1 MRIRQNIT
9 NKDLEKLYDSF
20 DGGTLNL
27 SSTFKTLRLGLLAR
41 LCQYLITTLKQH
53 PHIEVKFFQLDSSKH
68 DSIRNML
75 KDPQSLTALL
85 LAENVY
91 AKDFKNDL
99 TVNPVELKS
108 KINVDIQERLNTSI
122 FLDNHRL
129 QLFAVDHSI
138 ARYAYPLCFYKPAG
152 TPNLRQSGYY
162 STLLSNF
169 LNEKVKLSTLVDQ
182 EIDSLGEL
190 LFELVENTE
199 QHGTADFRNG
209 KFSRSVRGL
218 VIDYKLIT
226 KDQSSE
232 NIGGVG
238 SIITEYLSEIREDQK
253 PLHVLEISLFD
264 SGVGIAKTLNNLSD
278 NLSIDPRDEALIV
291 ASSFAKGVTS
301 KTNGKGFGRGLH
313 NVRQILGQR
322 KGFLSIR
329 SGRVSL
335 YRDFNLQPFV
345 ESENDK
351 LELFD
356 ERTRSSNQFQALH
369 SVEGLACSILVPVL

>member
-1 MRIRQNIT
+1 MRIPQNIT
-9 NKDLEKLYDSF
+9 NEVIEELYETSGDNII
-20 DGGTLNL
+20 NL
-27 SSTFKTLRLGLLAR
+27 SASFKTLRLGMLPR
-41 LCQYLITTLKQH
+41 LCQFIITYLKIQPETH
-53 PHIEVKFFQLDSSKH
+53 VKFFQLDS
-68 DSIRNML
+68 DNEELIIGML
-75 KDPQSLTALL
+75 QDPQGLTATLM
-85 LAENVY
+85 AEHVY
-91 AKDFKNDL
+91 AKDLKVND
-99 TVNPVELKS
+99 VVKSVELKT
-108 KINVDIQERLNTSI
+108 KINKEIQERLNKSI
-122 FLDNHRL
+122 FLHKHRL

-152 TPNLRQSGYY
+152 SPNLRQSGYY

-169 LNEKVKLSTLVDQ
+169 LNEKVRLSTLVDH

-226 KDQSSE
+226 KDQSSD

-264 SGVGIAKTLNNLSD
+264 SGVGITKTLNNLSD
-278 NLSIDPRDEALIV
+278 NLSIDLRDEALIV

>member
-1 MRIRQNIT
+1 QNIT

-238 SIITEYLSEIREDQK
+238 SIITEY
-253 PLHVLEISLFD
+253 
-264 SGVGIAKTLNNLSD
+264 
-278 NLSIDPRDEALIV
+278 
-291 ASSFAKGVTS
+291 
-301 KTNGKGFGRGLH
+301 
-313 NVRQILGQR
+313 
-322 KGFLSIR
+322 
-329 SGRVSL
+329 
-335 YRDFNLQPFV
+335 
-345 ESENDK
+345 
-351 LELFD
+351 
-356 ERTRSSNQFQALH
+356 
-369 SVEGLACSILVPVL
+369 

>member
-9 NKDLEKLYDSF
+9 NEDLEQLYDSF

-27 SSTFKTLRLGLLAR
+27 SSTFKTLRLGMLPR
-41 LCQYLITTLKQH
+41 LCQYLVTQLKQR
-53 PHIEVKFFQLDSSKH
+53 PETEIKFYQLDSSNK
-68 DSIRNML
+68 DSVRKML

-85 LAENVY
+85 LAENVF
-91 AKDFKNDL
+91 AKDSKNDL

-108 KINVDIQERLNTSI
+108 KINLDIQERLNASI

-169 LNEKVKLSTLVDQ
+169 LNEKVRLSTLVDH

-232 NIGGVG
+232 NIGGIG

>member
-1 MRIRQNIT
+1 MRIRQDIT
-9 NKDLEKLYDSF
+9 NEDLEQLYDSF

-53 PHIEVKFFQLDSSKH
+53 PHTEVKFFQLDSSNK
-68 DSIRNML
+68 DSVRKML

-85 LAENVY
+85 LAENVF
-91 AKDFKNDL
+91 AKDSKNDL

-108 KINVDIQERLNTSI
+108 KINLDIQERLNTSI

-152 TPNLRQSGYY
+152 SPNLRQSGYY
-162 STLLSNF
+162 SILLSNF
-169 LNEKVKLSTLVDQ
+169 LNEKVRLSTLVDH

-218 VIDYKLIT
+218 VIDYKLVT
-226 KDQSSE
+226 KDQPSE

-238 SIITEYLSEIREDQK
+238 SIITEYLSEIRKEQK

-264 SGVGIAKTLNNLSD
+264 SGVGIAKTLSKLSD
-278 NLSIDPRDEALIV
+278 HLSIDPRDEASIV

-313 NVRQILGQR
+313 NVRQILAQR

-335 YRDFNLQPFV
+335 YRDFNLQPLV
-345 ESENDK
+345 ESDKEK

-356 ERTRSSNQFQALH
+356 EKTRSSNQFRALH

>member
-264 SGVGIAKTLNNLSD
+264 SGVGIAKTLYNLSD